1 MESTAKKGFF
11 LTRWGSWL
19 IERCKWS
26 NCGVVGKTI
35 WVLLPPLLLF
45 ALFTL
50 RGLYHDLVLFIVL
63 KTPLAIL
70 VVLSIRFVVKRVK
83 KREGAWWKKT
93 WTGIKWTFAAVVV
106 YTAGAMSYEYLSL
119 YTNYKTRIQAVAL
132 VNMPLT
138 ANEKVQAVYSIHS
151 IADKESVDDTK
162 DVSLPHMVRFNEAA
176 RKRYG
181 LGQDADYWFTMAV
194 EPSKTKIW
202 QYLFGH
208 VEQVFLTPGNTLSPK
223 FDQKNKEVAKVEFSF
238 GENLI
243 LSSNVKTAAIKKLG
257 FWQYFRYEPVNYSI
271 YIPDDNGEFVQV
283 VPLIKW
289 TGILFPMPEY
299 GGAVVFK
306 QGKTPYFEKVLFGG
320 GEVVTADRVK
330 DHGYLH
336 GQLLVP
342 DQVALYAAQTFRFY
356 AGFWAPFWGN
366 HDGDVRVPNPPNSY
380 TVFPFEEY
388 FVLSEVSGGKAEDG
402 LCHYIPLEPYGEGK
416 SMLSLSLFVKGDDSH
431 VYYFDHK
438 TSPEK
443 LMGPT
448 AIPGKVVSELPNYDW
463 NRAEPTEMT
472 PVVRDVYGERHL
484 YWKTNIQT
492 KSGDSLQ
499 TITFGK
505 AEIALIDAADRQ
517 VCIHLEGD
525 EAHPSNWL
533 QQMELKSS
541 KMPVSKRE
549 EEVLLIKD

>member
-1 MESTAKKGFF
+1 MESTARKGFF
-11 LTRWGSWL
+11 LTRWGRNIQGWF
-19 IERCKWS
+19 KWR
-26 NCGVVGKTI
+26 NYGVVGKTI
-35 WVLLPPLLLF
+35 WVLLAFLLLF

-50 RGLYHDLVLFIVL
+50 RGLYHPLVLFIVL

-70 VVLSIRFVVKRVK
+70 LVSTIYFVVKRVK

-93 WTGIKWTFAAVVV
+93 WTGIIWTFAAVVV
-106 YTAGAMSYEYLSL
+106 YTAGAMSYEYVSL
-119 YTNYKTRIQAVAL
+119 YRNHLRIRSVEL
-132 VNMPLT
+132 TDMPLT
-138 ANEKVQAVYSIHS
+138 AHEKVQAVYSIHS

-176 RKRYG
+176 RRRYG
-181 LGQDADYWFTMAV
+181 LGQDAEYWFTMAV
-194 EPSKTKIW
+194 EPSSTKIW

-223 FDQKNKEVAKVEFSF
+223 FDEKNKEVAKVEFSF

-271 YIPDDNGEFVQV
+271 YIPDDNGDFVQV

-299 GGAVVFK
+299 GGVVVFK
-306 QGKTPYFEKVLFGG
+306 QGKAPYFEKVLFGG
-320 GEVVTADRVK
+320 GEVITADKVT
-330 DHGYLH
+330 DHDFLT

-356 AGFWAPFWGN
+356 KGFWAPSWGN
-366 HDGDVRVPNPPNSY
+366 HAGDVRVPNSPNSY
-380 TVFPFEEY
+380 TILPFEEY
-388 FVLSEVSGGKAEDG
+388 FVLSEVSGGKAQDG
-402 LCHYIPLEPYGEGK
+402 LCHYIPLEPYGKDK
-416 SMLSLSLFVKGDDSH
+416 SLLSLSLFVKGDDSH

-448 AIPGKVVSELPNYDW
+448 AIPSKVRDYMPEYDW
-463 NRAEPTEMT
+463 HRQEPTEMT
-472 PVVRDVYGERHL
+472 PVVRDVNGDRHL
-484 YWKTNIQT
+484 YWKTNIQA

-499 TITFGK
+499 IITFGK

-517 VCIHLEGD
+517 VCIHLEGN
-525 EAHPSNWL
+525 EAHPSSW
-533 QQMELKSS
+533 QAYMEQESS
-541 KMPVSKRE
+541 KEHVRKE
-549 EEVLLIKD
+549 EDTVPFKD